1 MTRLTKKEIV
11 ESVPQKGFFG
21 HPKGL
26 FTLFFTEFWERFSY
40 YGMRAILVFYMYYE
54 VSQGGLGLSQP
65 LALSI
70 MSIYGSLV
78 YMSGI
83 IGGWLADRVFGTSKA
98 VFYGGIFIMLGHI
111 ALAIPGNV
119 AMFFVSMVLIV
130 IGTGLLKPNVSSVV
144 GDIYAEGD
152 NRRDAGF
159 SIFYMGINMGGF
171 LSPLISGELMK
182 TNFHL
187 GFGVAAV
194 GMFAGLVIFIATKKK
209 NLGLAGTQV
218 QNPLAPEEK
227 KLMFSMSLV
236 ATTLLI
242 ILIVGS
248 FLNTNLHIGFSVTA
262 VAILIGLITFIIVTK
277 KKLFSIFS
285 ILAVILAAFTALVL
299 PKGWLTF
306 DSFIA
311 IVGIL
316 GFLIPTIYFI
326 RMYRSPKTN
335 DVERS
340 RIIAYIPLFL
350 ASVMFWAIQEQGST
364 ILALYADKRTDLN
377 FMGIQI
383 SPAWFQSF
391 NPLFIIV
398 FAPVFAWLWV
408 RLGNRQP
415 SIPQKFSFGLLFAG
429 LSFIVILLPGY
440 FGGTEALVNPLWL
453 VLSIFLV
460 VLGELCLSPVG
471 LSATTKLAPAAFSAQ
486 TMSLW
491 FLSNA
496 AAQALNAQ
504 LVKFYSPAT
513 EMLYFG
519 IIGGTAIVLSVLL
532 FTISPIIQRFMKGVR

>member
-1 MTRLTKKEIV
+1 MSKLTKQQIV

-54 VSQGGLGLSQP
+54 VTNGGLGLDKTV
-65 LALSI
+65 ALSI

-83 IGGWLADRVFGTSKA
+83 IGGWLADRIFGTSKA
-98 VFYGGIFIMLGHI
+98 VFYGGIFIMFGHLV
-111 ALAIPGNV
+111 LAIPGNIT
-119 AMFFVSMVLIV
+119 MFFISMVLIV

-144 GDIYAEGD
+144 GDIYSETD

-171 LSPLISGELMK
+171 IAPLIVGSLMK
-182 TNFHL
+182 TSFHL
-187 GFGVAAV
+187 GFGVAAL
-194 GMFAGLVIFIATKKK
+194 GMFLGLVMFVMTKKK

-218 QNPLAPEEK
+218 ANPLAPDEK
-227 KLMFSMSLV
+227 KKV
-236 ATTLLI
+236 YTTFAI
-242 ILIVGS
+242 SAIV
-248 FLNTNLHIGFSVTA
+248 
-262 VAILIGLITFIIVTK
+262 
-277 KKLFSIFS
+277 
-285 ILAVILAAFTALVL
+285 LAALIAISIPL
-299 PKGWLTF
+299 GWLTF
-306 DSFIA
+306 NSFIA

-316 GFLIPTIYFI
+316 GFLIPTAYFVV
-326 RMYRSPKTN
+326 MYRSPKTN

-340 RIIAYIPLFL
+340 RIIAFIPLFL
-350 ASVMFWAIQEQGST
+350 ASVMFWAIAEQGST
-364 ILALYADKRTDLN
+364 ILALYADTRTDLN
-377 FMGIQI
+377 VMGFEI

-391 NPLFIIV
+391 NPLFIIML
-398 FAPVFAWLWV
+398 APFFAWLWV
-408 RLGNRQP
+408 RLGDRQP
-415 SIPQKFSFGLLFAG
+415 SIPQKFSLGLLFAG

-440 FGGTEALVNPLWL
+440 LGGSDALVSPLWL
-453 VLSIFLV
+453 ILSIFMV

-496 AAQALNAQ
+496 AAQGLNAQ
-504 LVKFYSPAT
+504 LVKFYSPET

-519 IIGGTAIVLSVLL
+519 IIGGIAIALSVVLY
-532 FTISPIIQRFMKGVR
+532 FISPLILRYMKGVR